1 MNEADEVA
9 ATKVVDSLLNFETVK
24 YFNAERSE
32 SNNYEKALRIYEK
45 AFISSR
51 TSLTIVNIGQGII
64 VALGLVALLAI
75 SGREIQ
81 RGSMSVG
88 DFVVVHTYII
98 QLAMPLQ
105 FLGWTYREIR
115 QSVIDLEQMF
125 RLLKQKPDVKDV
137 FNAPALKLYKGE
149 IKFENVCFS
158 YGRGKILDQVSFTVQ
173 SGHRVALVG
182 PSGSGKSTISRLL
195 FRFYDPQK
203 GKILIDGQDISMVSQ
218 DSLRAAIGM
227 VPQDTVM
234 FNASIGYN
242 IGYGRANATIQEIE
256 KVSKL
261 ASIDNFINNL
271 PDRYDTLVGER
282 GLKLSGGE
290 KQRVAIAR
298 AILKDPVIFLFDEA
312 TSALDSRTEKEIQ
325 AALNNISYNQTTLVI
340 AHRLST
346 IVDCD
351 KILVINQGKIE
362 ETGTHQELLDI
373 DGLYAA
379 MWRRQSRGFL
389 KKN

>member
-158 YGRGKILDQVSFTVQ
+158 YGRGKILT
-173 SGHRVALVG
+173 R
-182 PSGSGKSTISRLL
+182 
-195 FRFYDPQK
+195 
-203 GKILIDGQDISMVSQ
+203 
-218 DSLRAAIGM
+218 
-227 VPQDTVM
+227 
-234 FNASIGYN
+234 
-242 IGYGRANATIQEIE
+242 
-256 KVSKL
+256 
-261 ASIDNFINNL
+261 
-271 PDRYDTLVGER
+271 
-282 GLKLSGGE
+282 
-290 KQRVAIAR
+290 
-298 AILKDPVIFLFDEA
+298 
-312 TSALDSRTEKEIQ
+312 
-325 AALNNISYNQTTLVI
+325 
-340 AHRLST
+340 
-346 IVDCD
+346 
-351 KILVINQGKIE
+351 
-362 ETGTHQELLDI
+362 
-373 DGLYAA
+373 
-379 MWRRQSRGFL
+379 
-389 KKN
+389 